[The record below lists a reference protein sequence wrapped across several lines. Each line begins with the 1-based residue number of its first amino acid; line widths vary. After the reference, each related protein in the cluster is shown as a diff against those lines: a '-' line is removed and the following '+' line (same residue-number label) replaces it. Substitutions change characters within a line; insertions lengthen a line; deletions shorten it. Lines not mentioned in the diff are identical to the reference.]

1 MRKFVLQ
8 NKFTNY
14 DTSSFKLYLSDI
26 QNIKPL
32 TIEEEKNLLDL
43 LDSSEVDDYVRNEL
57 IIRNLRF
64 VISVAKQ
71 YVSSENLIEDLVN
84 EGNLGL
90 IEASKRFD
98 PTLGLR
104 FFSYAVWWIRRSMT
118 IYLTNNKNIRI
129 PHNKNFSLMKIQEF
143 IDAFIQ
149 KTGRIC
155 TEEELV
161 EANFSDKDISDYF
174 LVEAL
179 KPSSIDTTIKLEGD
193 DFNGVLSDTLESD
206 QYDADE
212 YVNDSDL
219 KYKINCLLKTIKKD
233 KERQIII
240 KLFGLDGNGEMSIQ
254 SVAYD
259 MGMTTERI
267 RQIKTTSLNKMREF
281 SSIFY

>member
-14 DTSSFKLYLSDI
+14 DTSSFKLYLSEI
-26 QNIKPL
+26 QSIKPL
-32 TIEEEKNLLDL
+32 TIEEEKELLESLVNGEND
-43 LDSSEVDDYVRNEL
+43 EIVRDEL
-57 IIRNLRF
+57 ILRNLRF

-71 YVSSENLIEDLVN
+71 YVTSENLIEDLVN
-84 EGNLGL
+84 EGNYGL

-129 PHNKNFSLMKIQEF
+129 PHNKNFSIMKIQEF
-143 IDAFIQ
+143 IDSFIQ
-149 KTGRIC
+149 KNGRVC
-155 TEEELV
+155 TEEELK
-161 EANFSDKDISDYF
+161 EAKFSEKDVSDYF

-179 KPSSIDTTIKLEGD
+179 KPSSMDTSVKIENDELSG
-193 DFNGVLSDTLESD
+193 LISDTIESD
-206 QYDADE
+206 LYNADDNVK
-212 YVNDSDL
+212 YSDL
-219 KYKINCLLKTIKKD
+219 KYRINCLLKTIKKE
-233 KERQIII
+233 KEREIII

-267 RQIKTTSLNKMREF
+267 RQIKTSSLNKMREF
-281 SSIFY
+281 SNIFY

>member
-8 NKFTNY
+8 NRFTNY
-14 DTSSFKLYLSDI
+14 DTSSFKLYLSEI

-32 TIEEEKNLLDL
+32 TVDEERDL
-43 LDSSEVDDYVRNEL
+43 LELLYDDNNGDFVRNEL
-57 IIRNLRF
+57 VLRNLRF

-71 YVSSENLIEDLVN
+71 YVNSENLVEDLVN

-104 FFSYAVWWIRRSMT
+104 FFSYAVWWIRRSIT

-129 PHNKNFSLMKIQEF
+129 PHNKNFSLMKIQEY
-143 IDAFIQ
+143 IDSFIQ
-149 KTGRIC
+149 KNGRVC
-155 TEEELV
+155 TEEELK
-161 EANFSDKDISDYF
+161 EAKFLDKDISDYF

-179 KPSSIDTTIKLEGD
+179 KPSSMDISVKIENDELSGMI
-193 DFNGVLSDTLESD
+193 SDTLESD
-206 QYDADE
+206 LYNADDN
-212 YVNDSDL
+212 VHLNDL
-219 KYKINCLLKTIKKD
+219 RYKISCLLKTIKKD
-233 KERQIII
+233 KERQIIV

-267 RQIKTTSLNKMREF
+267 RQIKTSSLNKMREF
-281 SSIFY
+281 SNILY

>member
-8 NKFTNY
+8 NRFTNY

-32 TIEEEKNLLDL
+32 TVDEERDL
-43 LDSSEVDDYVRNEL
+43 LELLYEDDNGDFVRNEL
-57 IIRNLRF
+57 VLRNLRF

-71 YVSSENLIEDLVN
+71 YVSSENLVEDLVN

-98 PTLGLR
+98 ATLGLR
-104 FFSYAVWWIRRSMT
+104 FFSYAVWWIRRSIT

-129 PHNKNFSLMKIQEF
+129 PHNKNFSLMKIQEY
-143 IDAFIQ
+143 IDSFIQ
-149 KTGRIC
+149 KNGRVC
-155 TEEELV
+155 TEEELK
-161 EANFSDKDISDYF
+161 EAKFLDKDISDYF

-179 KPSSIDTTIKLEGD
+179 KPSSMDVSVKMENDELSGM
-193 DFNGVLSDTLESD
+193 VSDTLESD
-206 QYDADE
+206 LYNADE
-212 YVNDSDL
+212 NVHLNDL
-219 KYKINCLLKTIKKD
+219 RYKISCLLKTIKKD

-267 RQIKTTSLNKMREF
+267 RQIKTSSLNKMKEF
-281 SSIFY
+281 SNILY